1 MTANNRLSAHS
12 LETQSPSL
20 QRVQGDARPACEI
33 KLLLSQEQALAVE
46 ERCRTELLLDP
57 HCLYQSSMGYH
68 IKSLYCDT
76 PEWDVFF
83 RRNRYRLFKFRVRQ
97 YGSST
102 QVYLERKSKKGI
114 VVRKKR
120 WCIPL
125 QQLALLNEDKNEAWE
140 GSWFQ
145 GQLIRNRLSPVCLIE
160 YDRVAYYGSSDNE
173 PVRLTFDRN
182 IEGGLFNQ
190 WSMTSQLFM
199 QPVLQNLV
207 VCEFKFR
214 GILPTLFK
222 SLMHDLQLSTTGV
235 SKYRYCIETSGI
247 LNQEQKNY
255 A

>member
-1 MTANNRLSAHS
+1 MTALYRQSVPSVEA
-12 LETQSPSL
+12 QSPSL
-20 QRVQGDARPACEI
+20 RRVQGDTQSACEI
-33 KLLLSQEQALAVE
+33 KLLLNEEQALAVE
-46 ERCRTELLLDP
+46 DRCRSELLLDP
-57 HCLYQSSMGYH
+57 HCTYQSSPGYH

-76 PEWDVFF
+76 PQWDVYY
-83 RRNRYRLFKFRVRQ
+83 RRNRFRLFKFRVRQ

-102 QVYLERKSKKGI
+102 QVFLERKSKKGI

-125 QQLALLNEDKNEAWE
+125 QQLAQLHEVKGEAWE

-145 GQLIRNRLSPVCLIE
+145 SQLNRNRLSPVCLIE
-160 YDRVAYYGSSDNE
+160 YDRVAYYGSNDHD

-182 IEGGLFNQ
+182 IEGGLFHE
-190 WSMTSQLFM
+190 WSMTSPAFS
-199 QPVLQNLV
+199 QPILQNQV

-214 GILPTLFK
+214 GHLPTLFK
-222 SLMHDLQLSTTGV
+222 SVMHELQLSTTGV
-235 SKYRYCIETSGI
+235 SKYRHCIETSGI

>member
-1 MTANNRLSAHS
+1 M
-12 LETQSPSL
+12 
-20 QRVQGDARPACEI
+20 QGQAQPACEI
-33 KLLLSQEQALAVE
+33 KLILNEEQASAVE
-46 ERCRTELLLDP
+46 DRCRSELLLDP
-57 HCLYQSSMGYH
+57 HCMYQSSPGYH

-76 PEWDVFF
+76 PQWDVYY

-97 YGSST
+97 YGSSS

-125 QQLALLNEDKNEAWE
+125 QQLSQLRDVTEETWE

-145 GQLIRNRLSPVCLIE
+145 NQLIRNRLSPVCLIE
-160 YDRVAYYGSSDNE
+160 YDRVAYYGSSDGE

-182 IEGGLFNQ
+182 IAGGLLHE
-190 WSMTSQLFM
+190 WSMTSQLYK
-199 QPVLQNLV
+199 QPILQNLV

-214 GILPTLFK
+214 GRLPSLFK
-222 SLMHDLQLSTTGV
+222 SYMHDLQLSAIGV
-235 SKYRYCIETSGI
+235 SKYRYCIEGSGI
-247 LNQEQKNY
+247 LNQEQKHY